1 MTEDTIKG
9 MKAMPIAE
17 RPTER
22 LFSLGP
28 AALSTAELI
37 AVVIRCGNR
46 RESALE
52 AAIRIISGCGGQE
65 RLASLDVDELS

>member
-1 MTEDTIKG
+1 MTKETTKG
-9 MKAMPIAE
+9 MKAMPIRE

-37 AVVIRCGNR
+37 AVIIRCGNR
-46 RESALE
+46 HE
-52 AAIRIISGCGGQE
+52 ARW
-65 RLASLDVDELS
+65 RRR